1 MIRRIMYLVFIAL
14 AGGGIYYV
22 MNYDKDN
29 PENNDIINSTKEF
42 GEDVVEGG
50 KKVVEKTKE
59 VIDSSEV
66 FKESQTE
73 DDID

>member
-1 MIRRIMYLVFIAL
+1 MYLVFIAL

-59 VIDSSEV
+59 VLDSSEV

>member
-59 VIDSSEV
+59 VLDSSEV